1 MKEKTNIMEGYENLN
16 LYWGD
21 LHCHVREERRNRIS
35 SGKLGADGPWTL
47 DEIYSYGRE
56 VSQLDF
62 VAITDHDIKLSPEE
76 WSDTMDAAERNSCPS
91 EFIAFLGYEW
101 SHVLG
106 EPSCQY
112 GHRNVI
118 YRRKEGPL
126 LSCGDE
132 CYNTAP
138 KLWRGLKDQLGIDDV
153 IVIPHHPARAASW
166 ICWNH
171 DYWDNELE
179 RLVELYS
186 LWGSSEKPG
195 QPYEIRYLAEHSP
208 TGQGEAEGHF
218 VQDALA
224 RRYRFGLVA
233 GSESHNGRPG
243 NPIYHG
249 QYRCGGDVCY
259 HGGIQGTYSKGLT
272 RDELFDA
279 FRARRCYGTTGVKI
293 ELMFSLNGAPMG
305 SETSASENR
314 EIQVKVVGTDAI
326 AQVDVVRN
334 NEDIFSQQPL
344 KNRYEF
350 EWCDVRQIDRADYY
364 YIRVTQADDNMAWS
378 SPIWVGP

>member
-1 MKEKTNIMEGYENLN
+1 MRRGNIMNGYEDLN

-21 LHCHVREERRNRIS
+21 LHCHVREERRSRTS

-47 DEIYSYGRE
+47 DEVYAYGRE

-62 VAITDHDIKLSPEE
+62 VAITDHDVKLSPEE
-76 WSDTMDAAERNSCPS
+76 WADTMAASERHTCSG

-101 SHVLG
+101 SHVPG
-106 EPSCQY
+106 ELSCQY
-112 GHRNVI
+112 GHRNII
-118 YRRKEGPL
+118 YRHTEVPL
-126 LSCGDE
+126 LSCGNKQ
-132 CYNTAP
+132 YNTAP
-138 KLWRGLKDQLGIDDV
+138 KLWRGLKNLVGVNDI
-153 IVIPHHPARAASW
+153 IVIPHHPSRAASW

-179 RLVELYS
+179 RLVEVYS

-208 TGQGEAEGHF
+208 TARGEAEGHF

-224 RRYRFGLVA
+224 RGYRFGLVA
-233 GSESHNGRPG
+233 GSESHDGRPG

-249 QYRCGGDVCY
+249 QYRCGGEVCY
-259 HGGIQGTYSKGLT
+259 HGGIQGTYSTALG

-305 SETSASENR
+305 SELPAAEIR
-314 EIQVKVVGTDAI
+314 EIQVTVLGADAI
-326 AQVDVVRN
+326 SQIDIVRN
-334 NEDIFSQQPL
+334 NEYVYRESPSTDCYAFG
-344 KNRYEF
+344 
-350 EWCDVRQIDRADYY
+350 WCDIRPSDCTDYY
-364 YIRVTQADDNMAWS
+364 YIRVTQEDGNIAWS
-378 SPIWVGP
+378 SPIWVGI